1 MFFQFNSLSRILNCL
16 VKRMSELPN
25 LENFLNSNSIKC
37 GNYIKKVLFNNL
49 NNLNTEILNKL
60 NDNNSNNNNNENN
73 NNNNKP
79 NENKAF
85 KNNKN
90 IQNPI
95 SPNSSLLF
103 FFVNSIFFF

>member
-90 IQNPI
+90 IQI
-95 SPNSSLLF
+95 CYSFSLIQF
-103 FFVNSIFFF
+103 FFLI